1 MHREAQNRNLM
12 KDWVVR
18 TLRMIIAVALTGSVV
33 VQIAMLMLLDI

>member
-1 MHREAQNRNLM
+1 M

-18 TLRMIIAVALTGSVV
+18 TLRVIIAVSLTGSVV